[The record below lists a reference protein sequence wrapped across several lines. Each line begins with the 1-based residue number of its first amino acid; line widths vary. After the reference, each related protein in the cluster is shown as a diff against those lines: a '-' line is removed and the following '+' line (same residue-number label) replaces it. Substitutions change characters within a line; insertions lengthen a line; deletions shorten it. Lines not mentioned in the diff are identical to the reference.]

1 MEVKHPDSNSFPRIL
16 IAEDERITAHH
27 LRHVLTRFG
36 YEVVAVA
43 SSGQLPI
50 EEADRKTPG
59 SPARRHRAEGCGG
72 RHRSGKRVAATV
84 GGSQRSFL
92 RHTPTQKAWNALGY
106 PHTSHLTSRERRSGS
121 SALKMSGPV

>member
-43 SSGQLPI
+43 SSNFQMMI
-50 EEADRKTPG
+50 
-59 SPARRHRAEGCGG
+59 PARACSEP
-72 RHRSGKRVAATV
+72 VIVPVLT
-84 GGSQRSFL
+84 
-92 RHTPTQKAWNALGY
+92 
-106 PHTSHLTSRERRSGS
+106 TSTARN
-121 SALKMSGPV
+121 KF

>member
-50 EEADRKTPG
+50 EEADRKHPDLLLADIG
-59 SPARRHRAEGCGG
+59 LKGAVDGIE
-72 RHRSGKRVAATV
+72 VA
-84 GGSQRSFL
+84 
-92 RHTPTQKAWNALGY
+92 
-106 PHTSHLTSRERRSGS
+106 
-121 SALKMSGPV
+121 SALRQQWGDPNGLSYGIHRLRKHGTRSAIPTPAI